1 MDAQLQQDLRTWL
14 SDEQS
19 REAALLSSGNQGSAY
34 LFDHG
39 GQQLVIK
46 KASDDLLTGW
56 MKRRMLQREARVYE
70 RLAEVEGVPHSP
82 GMLDDTWLVLEYI
95 EGPVLKIRRTSIR
108 EPEVFYNRLHQIIA
122 AFHAAG
128 VAHGD
133 LKRKEN
139 VLVTEGEEPVV
150 IDFGTAVLRDGGMI
164 DRLLFSFVRRVDY
177 NAWVKLKY
185 HRDYSAISAEDRR
198 WYRPTI
204 IERVFR
210 LFRRTWRTITF
221 RQARKRRQRQ

>member
-95 EGPVLKIRRTSIR
+95 EGSVLKIRRTSIR